1 MQWKT
6 LKTKDNVVA
15 FQSRNNTPKKSCRP
29 RIASEDTDALAESP
43 EMPEFY
49 PITDKIIE
57 SALHNSYL
65 GVSTTCPEAKDFE
78 NESLYDGE
86 VLEQN
91 VMENAKPENASMIFC
106 TGSIPGTVEDAALGF
121 LADTEARTRKRV
133 SKCTEAA
140 VSDVKILTSI
150 QGPSFEDPF
159 RFFGVKWLT
168 LSALSAVKYFVKPR
182 DFLIL
187 ESSGMA
193 LDSNGERFC
202 YLLVHSII
210 LDEVPEFGRFALMR
224 QTMSACHIIRPRNV
238 NEVEV
243 FSRGFTGSVG
253 GLAERLYLN
262 LYCDGMMAVPKMIE
276 EAYSRKLVLMAA
288 EVFIQLRFLSGKH
301 SILVRV
307 AVTKSTEV
315 LGYYSTTQYAFC
327 VDTPSAESA
336 VKRILSPEVSG
347 SKKLTEIALKFCL
360 KCYLAAKSLSAW
372 EVGLNS
378 LSVTEPE

>member
-1 MQWKT
+1 MDVNVTNPPTSLILSTSTTNALEQLADQLVAETLCASDEFICQGRIVDKMRWKT

-15 FQSRNNTPKKSCRP
+15 FQSRNNTPKQYCRP

-78 NESLYDGE
+78 NESLYYGG

-91 VMENAKPENASMIFC
+91 VMENAKPENASMIFAQ
-106 TGSIPGTVEDAALGF
+106 DQFQALSRTQHLDF
-121 LADTEARTRKRV
+121 SQTRKLALENV
-133 SKCTEAA
+133 FSSAPKQP
-140 VSDVKILTSI
+140 DVKILTSI

-168 LSALSAVKYFVKPR
+168 LSALGAAKYFVKPR

-202 YLLVHSII
+202 YLLAHSIV
-210 LDEVPEFGRFALMR
+210 LDEVPEFGRFGLMR
-224 QTMSACHIIRPRNV
+224 QTMSACHIIRPRN
-238 NEVEV
+238 
-243 FSRGFTGSVG
+243 
-253 GLAERLYLN
+253 
-262 LYCDGMMAVPKMIE
+262 
-276 EAYSRKLVLMAA
+276 
-288 EVFIQLRFLSGKH
+288 
-301 SILVRV
+301 
-307 AVTKSTEV
+307 
-315 LGYYSTTQYAFC
+315 
-327 VDTPSAESA
+327 
-336 VKRILSPEVSG
+336 
-347 SKKLTEIALKFCL
+347 
-360 KCYLAAKSLSAW
+360 
-372 EVGLNS
+372 
-378 LSVTEPE
+378 

>member
-1 MQWKT
+1 MRWKT
-6 LKTKDNVVA
+6 LKTKDNVAA
-15 FQSRNNTPKKSCRP
+15 FQSRNNAPKKSCRP
-29 RIASEDTDALAESP
+29 RIASEDTDALVESP

-49 PITDKIIE
+49 PITDKIVE

-65 GVSTTCPEAKDFE
+65 GVSTTCPEAKDVE
-78 NESLYDGE
+78 NESLYDGG

-133 SKCTEAA
+133 SKCTEAT

-150 QGPSFEDPF
+150 QEPSFEDPF
-159 RFFGVKWLT
+159 RFLGVKWLT
-168 LSALSAVKYFVKPR
+168 LSALGAVKYFVKPR

-202 YLLVHSII
+202 YLLAHSIV
-210 LDEVPEFGRFALMR
+210 LDEVPEFGRFGLTR

-253 GLAERLYLN
+253 GITERLYLN

-276 EAYSRKLVLMAA
+276 EAYSRKLVWL
-288 EVFIQLRFLSGKH
+288 LH
-301 SILVRV
+301 
-307 AVTKSTEV
+307 
-315 LGYYSTTQYAFC
+315 
-327 VDTPSAESA
+327 SAESA

-347 SKKLTEIALKFCL
+347 SKKPIEVTLKFCL
-360 KCYLAAKSLSAW
+360 KCHLEAKSLSAW